1 MENKK
6 YHCEYCNYYSNFNS
20 EWLKHLQSQK
30 HQRYGEKKSK
40 KCNICDYEAS
50 SHWNIKIHVLS
61 QHSTIDEK
69 KQYKY
74 YCEICEQIFFSSK
87 HFKSHVSGKKHE
99 NVMKIKELDI
109 NNKIR

>member
-40 KCNICDYEAS
+40 KCNVCDYEAS

-61 QHSTIDEK
+61 QHSTI
-69 KQYKY
+69 
-74 YCEICEQIFFSSK
+74 ISI
-87 HFKSHVSGKKHE
+87 
-99 NVMKIKELDI
+99 
-109 NNKIR
+109 

>member
-40 KCNICDYEAS
+40 KCNICDYEAT

-69 KQYKY
+69 KQHKY

-87 HFKSHVSGKKHE
+87 HFNAHVSGKKHE
-99 NVMKIKELDI
+99 NVMKIKELHI
-109 NNKIR
+109 K